1 MTKKSVITLPDGTVI
16 EISPDLSPDQITA
29 MITALTV
36 GGTVKPQTSI
46 NNPTGK
52 TYVHEKSVEEIWNS
66 SKKEKI
72 ALFIRNYLSE
82 ELWFN
87 SKDIQDQQLAI
98 TGKLTLG
105 ETSAIGTYLNRLF
118 ESAYLDR
125 KKDSRTV
132 FYRMTDKLIGE
143 YPVIN
148 THEFVSLIENNIK

>member
-1 MTKKSVITLPDGTVI
+1 MAKQSVITLPDGTVI
-16 EISPDLSPDQITA
+16 EISPDLSPEQITA

-36 GGTVKPQTSI
+36 GQTSLPI
-46 NNPTGK
+46 AKTEPSTGK
-52 TYVHEKSVEEIWNS
+52 TFAMEKSIEDIWNS

-82 ELWFN
+82 SLWFN
-87 SKDIQDQQLAI
+87 SKDIQEQQLAI

-125 KKDSRTV
+125 KKDNRTV
-132 FYRMTDKLIGE
+132 YYRMTDKLTDE
-143 YPVIN
+143 YPRISTN
-148 THEFVSLIENNIK
+148 EFVTMIENSL